1 MGLVE
6 DAWNDLRDFSPALAT
21 LLVLVLLF
29 IAAVVTE
36 RILIR
41 LLRRAYWRRVE
52 RAEAARGVAELS
64 RVKRQKTLV
73 TLLESLVRYTVYG
86 ALLVVVLGVL
96 TDGRATAV
104 FGASIVVLVGFGL
117 QRLLGDVV
125 AGALLLFEGHF
136 AVGDVVT
143 VHQHNITGI
152 VEEFSLRTTAL
163 RTLGGDRVTV
173 MNGAMLSFT
182 RWSYGQREFRLELV
196 THGEDAARVIERT
209 CALEGGGETSLWIRE
224 PAIVADEPFD
234 QDEDEGL
241 RRVLVT
247 AVVAPGQE
255 ALVERLAALL
265 EARLGEERLV
275 GPVTSLSLYPPA
287 FDEWRAGLLLR
298 G

>member
-1 MGLVE
+1 MGWVE
-6 DAWNDLRDFSPALAT
+6 DAWDDLRELSPVIST
-21 LLVLVLLF
+21 VLVLVLLF
-29 IAAVVTE
+29 VLAVVTE
-36 RILIR
+36 RIVIR

-73 TLLESLVRYTVYG
+73 TLLESLVRYGVYG
-86 ALLVVVLGVL
+86 AFVVVLLGVL

-143 VHQHNITGI
+143 VHQHNVTGI

-163 RTLGGDRVTV
+163 RTLGGDRVTM

-182 RWSYGQREFRLELV
+182 RWSYGQREFRLECIV
-196 THGEDAARVIERT
+196 RGDDAGAVVERT
-209 CALEGGGETSLWIRE
+209 CALEAGHETSLWVRE
-224 PAIVADEPFD
+224 PAVAAIEPIGD
-234 QDEDEGL
+234 DAAGL

-255 ALVERLAALL
+255 ALVERLGALL
-265 EARLGEERLV
+265 EAQLGEERLV
-275 GPVTSLSLYPPA
+275 GPVTALSLYPPA
-287 FDEWRAGLLLR
+287 FGEWRAGLLLR

>member
-1 MGLVE
+1 MGLID
-6 DAWNDLRDFSPALAT
+6 DARDGLHDLAPWISTAVSV
-21 LLVLVLLF
+21 VLVLL
-29 IAAVVTE
+29 AAVLAE
-36 RILIR
+36 RIVVR

-52 RAEAARGVAELS
+52 RAEAARGVEELS

-73 TLLESLVRYTVYG
+73 TLLESLVRYGVYG
-86 ALLVVVLGVL
+86 AAIVVVLGLL

-163 RTLGGDRVTV
+163 RTLGGDRITI
-173 MNGAMLSFT
+173 MNGAMVSFT
-182 RWSYGQREFRLELV
+182 RWSYGQREFRLELIARGADAIELALRACEV
-196 THGEDAARVIERT
+196 ESAAADSLWVRPPAIHSSEPLGDAAPDLVR
-209 CALEGGGETSLWIRE
+209 
-224 PAIVADEPFD
+224 IVAT
-234 QDEDEGL
+234 
-241 RRVLVT
+241 V
-247 AVVAPGQE
+247 VVAPGQE
-255 ALVERLAALL
+255 QLVDRLAALL
-265 EARLGEERLV
+265 EAHLGSDRLI
-275 GPVTSLSLYPPA
+275 GPVTSLPLYAPS
-287 FDEWRAGLLLR
+287 FGEWRASLLLR

>member
-1 MGLVE
+1 MGWVE
-6 DAWNDLRDFSPALAT
+6 DAWDDLRELSPLLTTALT
-21 LLVLVLLF
+21 LVLLF

-36 RILIR
+36 RIVIR

-73 TLLESLVRYTVYG
+73 TLLESLVRYGVYG

-104 FGASIVVLVGFGL
+104 FGASIVVLVGFGM
-117 QRLLGDVV
+117 QRLLGDVI
-125 AGALLLFEGHF
+125 AGALLLFEGQF

-143 VHQHNITGI
+143 VHQHNVTGI

-173 MNGAMLSFT
+173 MNGGMLSFT
-182 RWSYGQREFRLELV
+182 RWSYGQREFRVELIAR
-196 THGEDAARVIERT
+196 GDDAAAIAERA
-209 CALEGGGETSLWIRE
+209 CALEASSATSLWIRE
-224 PAIVADEPFD
+224 PAVASSEPID
-234 QDEDEGL
+234 GDAGL
-241 RRVLVT
+241 VRVLVT

-255 ALVERLAALL
+255 ELVERLAALI
-265 EARLGEERLV
+265 EAQLGAERLV
-275 GPVTSLSLYPPA
+275 GPVTRLALYPRA
-287 FDEWRAGLLLR
+287 FAEWRAGVLVR
-298 G
+298 D